1 MTEIKKQSNS
11 PNKENPN
18 IFDENNSKENYT
30 EKDLEIISGDKNF
43 LDEEIKSAINF
54 ITSFDRQKIIN
65 SKLYQK
71 NKGYQY
77 FNELISFGQ
86 YMHSFEVEKE
96 PTNPFEKCME
106 IEVYPDREKD
116 LIEKESN
123 DRSKQDSEI
132 EEDIQSSFLGSSQIN
147 NSIFDNNEKKRKNK
161 DSKNET
167 NNSLLTFTSNIN
179 KEEKKKRK

>member
-1 MTEIKKQSNS
+1 MTEIKKQSNL
-11 PNKENPN
+11 PNKEIPN
-18 IFDENNSKENYT
+18 IFDENNSKEKYT

-54 ITSFDRQKIIN
+54 IASFDRQKIIN

-77 FNELISFGQ
+77 FNEFISFGQ

-106 IEVYPDREKD
+106 IEVYPVREKD

-123 DRSKQDSEI
+123 DRGKQESKN

-147 NSIFDNNEKKRKNK
+147 NSIFDNKEKKRKNK